1 MENNELQHHGITGM
15 KWGIRRYQN
24 KDGTL
29 TKAGKKRYD
38 KEVAA
43 VKEQQR
49 VVNNKKRTQ
58 AKMDKLADMRKKLE
72 ADKAGLKKEDAE
84 KQIRKAEKKAA
95 KRKLSEIPDEELVQR
110 INRLRL
116 EQQYIDADKM
126 RNPKKDMPKDKSFG
140 KKFKDEAVKPALVN
154 AGKNLIERTLINKG
168 SEMLGLNKKEAKSAL
183 DKLREE
189 AEIVKLK
196 ANKARNEDYLNS
208 RKGEKASDDT
218 GTSRKKYKFTRKES
232 SSDDSSH
239 TVDVEGVGTSRQS
252 SEKHNVYD
260 AKNVYEV
267 YDSPISSSTSRSLIP
282 SGSSYTSSR
291 STALLSS
298 SSSYIDSGQN
308 YIAGLLPAPK
318 ERY

>member
-43 VKEQQR
+43 VKAEQK

-58 AKMDKLADMRKKLE
+58 AKMDKLADMRNKLE

-84 KQIRKAEKKAA
+84 KQIKKAEKKAA
-95 KRKLSEIPDEELVQR
+95 KRKLSEIPDEELIQR

-116 EQQYIDADKM
+116 EQQYIDADKI
-126 RNPKKDMPKDKSFG
+126 RNPKKDVPKEKSFG

-168 SEMLGLNKKEAKSAL
+168 SEMLGLNKKEVKSEL
-183 DKLREE
+183 DKLKEE
-189 AEIVKLK
+189 SMK
-196 ANKARNEDYLNS
+196 ATYKMNINKYRKEMLNKDKQDS
-208 RKGEKASDDT
+208 VGASADT
-218 GTSRKKYKFTRKES
+218 NSSADSGNTARKKYKFTRKKADEYDSNYVSTSLVPSGHSFTS
-232 SSDDSSH
+232 SKSNSAPKSDDVYRGK
-239 TVDVEGVGTSRQS
+239 TFAKEVFYGYTDDGT
-252 SEKHNVYD
+252 
-260 AKNVYEV
+260 EV
-267 YDSPISSSTSRSLIP
+267 YRT
-282 SGSSYTSSR
+282 G
-291 STALLSS
+291 
-298 SSSYIDSGQN
+298 
-308 YIAGLLPAPK
+308 
-318 ERY
+318 RY